1 MRTMLVVA
9 AVILR
14 EGRVLLTQRME
25 NSHLALRW
33 EFPGGKVEESE
44 SPREAL
50 ARELAEELGVE
61 AEIGEPF
68 AFNWHDYG
76 DKRVLL
82 LTYRASYEGTPRL
95 LGCRDM
101 GWFDAPGVAGLDL
114 PEADAPILDR
124 LMPILCGG

>member
-1 MRTMLVVA
+1 MKTTLVVA
-9 AVILR
+9 AVIVR

-25 NSHLALRW
+25 RSHLALRW
-33 EFPGGKVEESE
+33 EFPGGKVEEGE

-50 ARELAEELGVE
+50 AREMAEELGVE
-61 AEIGEPF
+61 TDVGEPF

-82 LTYRASYEGTPRL
+82 LTYRAEFTGTPRL

-101 GWFDAPGVAGLDL
+101 GWFDARGVAGLDL

-124 LMPILCGG
+124 LLPLLAGR